1 MTTVNKLIRPYS
13 RKRGLKYRREV
24 LQNPEAYRTIK
35 IGHFRLILQ
44 GFTHGHYLGKGVWW
58 TGHNGIKLFTS
69 IIYGCLCLS
78 LACLSSL
85 VYCLQER
92 PDPTRV
98 KNLSGNKSG
107 TNTLAYYEDPQIT
120 DEKSFI
126 TLWPDWKGHFK
137 VTFRSQCTLGT
148 CESYVNLTQGAVFKT
163 LYFLRNLHMAQHAR
177 VISYNK
183 LEMLARDK

>member
-1 MTTVNKLIRPYS
+1 MTTVNVLIRPYS

-24 LQNPEAYRTIK
+24 LLNLEAYRTIK
-35 IGHFRLILQ
+35 IGHFSLIQQ

-58 TGHNGIKLFTS
+58 TGRNGIKLFTS

-98 KNLSGNKSG
+98 KHLSGNKSG
-107 TNTLAYYEDPQIT
+107 TNTLAYYEDPQIS
-120 DEKSFI
+120 DVKSFI
-126 TLWPDWKGHFK
+126 KFVTRLKGAF
-137 VTFRSQCTLGT
+137 
-148 CESYVNLTQGAVFKT
+148 
-163 LYFLRNLHMAQHAR
+163 
-177 VISYNK
+177 
-183 LEMLARDK
+183 